1 MERKLTI
8 GQLADLVGVPR
19 KTIRYYEE
27 VGVLPPP
34 GRSDARYRLY
44 LDVDVRRVELVR
56 RARALDMGLA
66 KVRELV
72 EWASTGSCNDFQER
86 FQEVLHRKL
95 EEVDQRI
102 ADLDHLKLDL
112 QRLGAHFAVAQKE
125 ANADHTV
132 LECSPETCTCL
143 GVAKENPNQLQ
154 EVKLWLN
161 RSESES

>member
-8 GQLADLVGVPR
+8 GQLAEVVGVPR
-19 KTIRYYEE
+19 KTIRYYED

-34 GRSDARYRLY
+34 ARSDGRYRLY
-44 LDVDVRRVELVR
+44 SDMDVRRLELVR

-66 KVRELV
+66 EVRELV

-86 FQEVLHRKL
+86 FQGVLHRKL
-95 EEVDQRI
+95 EEVDHRI
-102 ADLDHLKLDL
+102 ADLEHLKQDLHRLD
-112 QRLGAHFAVAQKE
+112 AHFDMSQKE
-125 ANADHTV
+125 TDAGHTV

-143 GVAKENPNQLQ
+143 GNTRENPIQLQ

-161 RSESES
+161 KSESKS